1 MHGRCG
7 KKKCGAVMKREEQI
21 YNQATNYGYAV
32 AGGSTMRPPVS
43 KAFSEGAKWADNNPQ
58 QTEWIKFSDR
68 LPEIGQRIIR
78 FGGSEIRRLCTMF
91 IIKVDE
97 YFLMDVRDFP
107 DEFVCWMPIPELP
120 KEEKK

>member
-1 MHGRCG
+1 MTRQ
-7 KKKCGAVMKREEQI
+7 EQI
-21 YNQATNYGYAV
+21 IEKAVQVTSLFSYRNGYSTAKDAFV
-32 AGGSTMRPPVS
+32 A
-43 KAFSEGAKWADNNPQ
+43 GAKWADNNPQ

-78 FGGSEIRRLCTMF
+78 FGGSEIKRFRTMF

-107 DEFVCWMPIPELP
+107 DEFECWMPIPELP
-120 KEEKK
+120 KEGKK

>member
-1 MHGRCG
+1 MT
-7 KKKCGAVMKREEQI
+7 REEQI
-21 YNQATNYGYAV
+21 HNQATNYVYAV
-32 AGGSTMRPPVS
+32 AGGSTLRPPVS
-43 KAFSEGAKWADNNPQ
+43 KAFFDGAKWADNNPQ

-68 LPEIGQRIIR
+68 LPEIGQHIIR
-78 FGGSEIRRLCTMF
+78 FGGSEIKRFCTML

-120 KEEKK
+120 KEE